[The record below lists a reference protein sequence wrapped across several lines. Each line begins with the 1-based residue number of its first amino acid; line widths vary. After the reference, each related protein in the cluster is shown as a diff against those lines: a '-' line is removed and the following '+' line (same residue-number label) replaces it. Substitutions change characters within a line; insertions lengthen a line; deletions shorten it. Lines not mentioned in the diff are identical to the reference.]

1 MSRSL
6 SFYLG
11 LLLLCINITF
21 LGADNTPKPVSN
33 DKRINET
40 DILAEFDGGVITRKD
55 VEAKISKL
63 PVQYQA
69 RYKTV
74 EGQTEV
80 LNAMAMEEVFY
91 KKAQQMGLENDPI
104 VLERIA
110 NIEKR
115 FYIQEYY
122 KRNVSDLVVIT
133 EDDLQ
138 SYYNQNMSQFYL
150 NPYIEIDYLQ
160 AADENEAKKALEEL
174 KKGVTFAEV
183 SDKYNQNT
191 YAKGLKGRIKNIRLN
206 GNIPGIGNDYELEN
220 LIRTSKV
227 DSLSFIGPVNTS
239 YGWHIFRTVNWV
251 DGRQKDFSEVKQEIE
266 QRLRPLKERELLDSI
281 IENSKIKYAV
291 VIDSSLVNT
300 ITLDANKRNNNNPIL
315 DNVVL
320 SSSDPDLRFTVRQLL
335 QITISYHL
343 RNNNS
348 LSRVVELTC

>member
-160 AADENEAKKALEEL
+160 AADENEAKKALE
-174 KKGVTFAEV
+174 
-183 SDKYNQNT
+183 
-191 YAKGLKGRIKNIRLN
+191 
-206 GNIPGIGNDYELEN
+206 
-220 LIRTSKV
+220 
-227 DSLSFIGPVNTS
+227 
-239 YGWHIFRTVNWV
+239 
-251 DGRQKDFSEVKQEIE
+251 
-266 QRLRPLKERELLDSI
+266 
-281 IENSKIKYAV
+281 
-291 VIDSSLVNT
+291 
-300 ITLDANKRNNNNPIL
+300 
-315 DNVVL
+315 
-320 SSSDPDLRFTVRQLL
+320 
-335 QITISYHL
+335 
-343 RNNNS
+343 
-348 LSRVVELTC
+348 